1 LGYCSRWSRRFPQ
14 GDFAALNKS
23 AHPDLSLALLSP
35 IPFSQESAVSPR
47 GVMIL
52 SYSMIITR
60 LSKAS
65 WFKVTATNHVIHF
78 DPGYAG
84 YFENQGIPENELAEK
99 ADLVLVSHFHKD
111 HLQAE
116 ALNRIVDAD
125 TIIIAPESCAN
136 RIDHEITIIKPNEK
150 LTAKGI
156 QIKAID
162 AYNTPEGRST
172 RKVHHKGDFVGYLVS
187 LEGKIIYHA
196 GDTDLIPEMGTLGNV
211 DIAFLPIGGTYVMD
225 AAEAVQAV
233 KVINPAIVIPMHEA
247 RNDLTAFEKEVTKTT
262 DSGSAMILTCG
273 ETIGI

>member
-1 LGYCSRWSRRFPQ
+1 
-14 GDFAALNKS
+14 
-23 AHPDLSLALLSP
+23 
-35 IPFSQESAVSPR
+35 
-47 GVMIL
+47 
-52 SYSMIITR
+52 MIITR

-150 LTAKGI
+150 LVIKEI

-172 RKVHHKGDFVGYLVS
+172 RKIHHKGDFVGYLVF
-187 LEGKIIYHA
+187 LEGKVIYHA
-196 GDTDLIPEMGTLGNV
+196 GDTDLIPEIGMLGKV
-211 DIAFLPIGGTYVMD
+211 DIALLPIGGTYVMD
-225 AAEAVQAV
+225 TGEAVCAV
-233 KVINPAIVIPMHEA
+233 KVINPAFVIPMHEA
-247 RNDLTAFEKEVTKTT
+247 KNDLATFEKEIIKSTNSSSTL
-262 DSGSAMILTCG
+262 ILKCG
-273 ETIGI
+273 EKVEI